1 MGEKKDMN
9 RLIRTHDDIDLEPMR
24 QCDQCWECYACTHDE
39 HGGLTGNC
47 VPILG
52 CEPPMCS
59 YDGDCGD
66 GRTCVSGSCK
76 ECAEDSDCSSYGV
89 IELVITGN
97 AVLRVKST
105 QIARAVHRV
114 ICANMLIAC
123 VREATADSYRFRIVS
138 EQYSNRSMYMVICV
152 LYL

>member
-1 MGEKKDMN
+1 MN

-39 HGGLTGNC
+39 HYGLTGNC

-52 CEPPMCS
+52 CEPSMCS

-66 GRTCVSGSCK
+66 EEPVSADRAK
-76 ECAEDSDCSSYGV
+76 NAPKILTAAHMAV
-89 IELVITGN
+89 IALVITGN
-97 AVLRVKST
+97 VVLRVKST

-114 ICANMLIAC
+114 ICANMLIA
-123 VREATADSYRFRIVS
+123 V
-138 EQYSNRSMYMVICV
+138 
-152 LYL
+152 